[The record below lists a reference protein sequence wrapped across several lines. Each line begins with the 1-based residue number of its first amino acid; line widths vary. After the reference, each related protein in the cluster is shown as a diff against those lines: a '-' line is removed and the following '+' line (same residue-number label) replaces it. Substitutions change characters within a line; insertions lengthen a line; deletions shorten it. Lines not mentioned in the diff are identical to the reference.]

1 MPHFFVD
8 DAFSDSKEVLAIPAR
23 HRLAAVGL
31 WSLCGSWSAAK
42 LTDGFVPNDVVKRL
56 GGRPALVDALV
67 DLAKLWVREPG
78 GIRFTNWSKWQR
90 TREQVEAYRAAQAE
104 KKRAQREKLASNS
117 QSTDT
122 CQVNASLI
130 NSRNA
135 SPEESPGDM
144 TESSLVEEV
153 SGQNSQSTRE
163 SCPQG
168 TPQTPIPTPKPI
180 YRDNSFGDQATDTY
194 APGISATPGADLVR
208 QVVPKGHPSATLT
221 SLRIQA
227 SELLHQG
234 AEADVVR
241 AALQLW
247 CDKPN
252 VGIGRTILSSLYSE
266 AIKSR
271 AAPRPGA
278 QNSNGLNAGESK
290 VAGWA
295 ALGQTTTHGDL
306 KAINE

>member
-67 DLAKLWVREPG
+67 DLAKLWVREPS
-78 GIRFTNWSKWQR
+78 GIQFTNWSKWQR

-122 CQVNASLI
+122 CQVNASSI
-130 NSRNA
+130 NSHPA
-135 SPEESPGDM
+135 SPKESPGDKS
-144 TESSLVEEV
+144 ESSLVEDFSNE
-153 SGQNSQSTRE
+153 NSQPTSE
-163 SCPQG
+163 SRPQG

-180 YRDNSFGDQATDTY
+180 YRDKSFGDQATDPY

-208 QVVPKGHPSATLT
+208 QVVPKGHPAATLT

-227 SELLHQG
+227 SELIHQG
-234 AEADVVR
+234 AEPDIVR
-241 AALQLW
+241 SALQLW

-266 AIKSR
+266 AVKSR
-271 AAPRPGA
+271 AAPRPSA
-278 QNSNGLNAGESK
+278 QTGNGLTPGESK

-295 ALGQTTTHGDL
+295 ALGQPQNTPNL

>member
-23 HRLAAVGL
+23 YRLASVGL
-31 WSLCGSWSAAK
+31 WTLCGSWSASK
-42 LTDGFVPNDVVKRL
+42 LTDGFIPDEVLKKL
-56 GGRPALVDALV
+56 GARPVLINALVDA
-67 DLAKLWVREPG
+67 ARLWTREPG

-104 KKRAQREKLASNS
+104 KKRKQRSGPK
-117 QSTDT
+117 STATSDD
-122 CQVNASLI
+122 S
-130 NSRNA
+130 
-135 SPEESPGDM
+135 EMSPGD
-144 TESSLVEEV
+144 TL
-153 SGQNSQSTRE
+153 GDTE

-168 TPQTPIPTPKPI
+168 TPQTPIPTPTPI
-180 YRDNSFGDQATDTY
+180 PSTHYRSELEATD
-194 APGISATPGADLVR
+194 PLGHGISATPGADLVR
-208 QVVPKGHPSATLT
+208 AVVPKGHPPATLT
-221 SLRIQA
+221 SLRIQT
-227 SELLHQG
+227 SELLRQG
-234 AEADVVR
+234 AEPDVVR

-247 CDKPN
+247 CDKPG

-271 AAPRPGA
+271 AAPRPATPTG
-278 QNSNGLNAGESK
+278 NGLTPGESK

-295 ALGQTTTHGDL
+295 ALGQPPSPHL